1 MPVARISVDQTY
13 RLTTPY
19 SKVKYSIVNNYYTN
33 LFMDGDMNT
42 QAELQHIQSLLFKQI
57 SSAASKRDV
66 SKVAELS
73 GLAKECERI
82 ETELTSLNSRVEAV
96 KSALNDP
103 RSPSTTFAKFFDSLE
118 EDTPS
123 SRKIGKQ
130 ARSEWIAGLPHGIS
144 LNRHG
149 KQYQTARGQSVAV
162 AFSNEIPD
170 NRWFLDLPEEP
181 PEVAVLLCNKRVKF
195 NVKKD
200 AHRFLLFITGKKP
213 LDVTGYIGNYDPLR

>member
-1 MPVARISVDQTY
+1 
-13 RLTTPY
+13 
-19 SKVKYSIVNNYYTN
+19 
-33 LFMDGDMNT
+33 MNT

-103 RSPSTTFAKFFDSLE
+103 LSPSTTFAKFFASLE
-118 EDTPS
+118 DDTPS
-123 SRKIGKQ
+123 SREIGKQ

-181 PEVAVLLCNKRVKF
+181 PEVAVLLCKSLAGEFHDIVLPVSDLRKEWDDLTRHNKRVKF

-213 LDVTGYIGNYDPLR
+213 LDVTGYIGNYEPLR